1 MSQYTLYV
9 HSWDIGSGTRGGN
22 LNDKHYVDLV
32 RLPYLLIASSS

>member
-22 LNDKHYVDLV
+22 HTGFRNAFTQ
-32 RLPYLLIASSS
+32 LIIF